1 MSQTANRVIKNTG
14 YLYMKMAITMFVSL
28 YTTRLILNSL
38 GASDFGIYNIVGGAI
53 AMLGFLS
60 ATMAG
65 ATQRF
70 MSFTEGQGNIEKK
83 KSIFNISLTI
93 HFFTALVVG
102 ALLVV
107 AGFIFFHGI
116 LNIPAARTEAA
127 KVVYFSLIISTM
139 FTIMSVPYDAVL
151 NSHENMLYYSI
162 VGIVESILKL
172 IVAFVCVYTSS
183 DKLIIYGLLM
193 ACIPFV
199 TLSVMRIYCHHN
211 YNECIIKPRTYWDK
225 QTFREML
232 GFAGWNMGGTMVI
245 MLSSYG
251 QGIIL
256 NNFFGTILNAA
267 QGIASQLNGQ
277 MQALSS
283 NILKALNPVLGKSAG
298 AGDSSL
304 LIKSTCMGAKYSALI
319 YLLFALPM
327 FVECQYILKL
337 WLKNIPDW
345 CLIFVQLQI
354 IKSFIE
360 MQFSTLP
367 GCISA
372 TGKIKKYT
380 ICSTISNFFQLPFIY
395 LAFKMGLPPY
405 FIYIVSIIFGNLI
418 VYAFALYY
426 VREYVGIKFS
436 YFLTKVSLPLG
447 LIAIIIF
454 ILLKTYTYCLP
465 ITDFYS
471 LVIFLIYSFI
481 IYLIS
486 VLCYIMLSEDKYI
499 FKSVLLQLFK
509 KYGRK

>member
-1 MSQTANRVIKNTG
+1 
-14 YLYMKMAITMFVSL
+14 
-28 YTTRLILNSL
+28 
-38 GASDFGIYNIVGGAI
+38 
-53 AMLGFLS
+53 
-60 ATMAG
+60 
-65 ATQRF
+65 
-70 MSFTEGQGNIEKK
+70 
-83 KSIFNISLTI
+83 
-93 HFFTALVVG
+93 
-102 ALLVV
+102 
-107 AGFIFFHGI
+107 
-116 LNIPAARTEAA
+116 
-127 KVVYFSLIISTM
+127 
-139 FTIMSVPYDAVL
+139 MSVPYDAVL

-183 DKLIIYGLLM
+183 DKLIIYGMLM
-193 ACIPFV
+193 AGIPFV
-199 TLSVMRIYCHHN
+199 TLSVMRIYCHRN

-395 LAFKMGLPPY
+395 LAFKIGLPPY
-405 FIYIVSIIFGNLI
+405 FIYIISIIFGNII

-436 YFLTKVSLPLG
+436 YFLKTVSLPLCV
-447 LIAIIIF
+447 IAIFIF
-454 ILLKTYTYCLP
+454 LLLKAYTYFLP
-465 ITDFYS
+465 ITDLYS